1 MKVAIVAPATSEI
14 ENAPVSTPARCGA
27 RARTHAG
34 VTTCS
39 SAIAAPASSVPPY
52 SAASR
57 PRPRSAVPA
66 AVTRHATSSTRST
79 G

>member
-1 MKVAIVAPATSEI
+1 MNVAIVAPATSDV

-34 VTTCS
+34 VTTCG

-52 SAASR
+52 SAAV
-57 PRPRSAVPA
+57 PPAPRSASPT
-66 AVTRHATSSTRST
+66 AVTRQAAASTRST

>member
-1 MKVAIVAPATSEI
+1 MKVAIVAPITSEV
-14 ENAPVSTPARCGA
+14 ENAPVSRPARCGA

-52 SAASR
+52 SAAVE
-57 PRPRSAVPA
+57 PAPRSARPA
-66 AVTRHATSSTRST
+66 AVIRQAISSTRST